1 MRNPLILHGR
11 VYCDTCKCGFET
23 PVTTYIAVLINNP
36 QKDDYCAL
44 AMPGRE
50 RARVI
55 LTNNNGIN
63 SNNRFANNLGFIKDE
78 PLAAR
83 AQVLKLY
90 EGDEV

>member
-1 MRNPLILHGR
+1 MEDSSGAHK
-11 VYCDTCKCGFET
+11 VS
-23 PVTTYIAVLINNP
+23 IADDHDDQLCESVLISSL
-36 QKDDYCAL
+36 QKDCAL

-55 LTNNNGIN
+55 FTNNNGIN

-78 PLAAR
+78 PLAAC